1 MANSDV
7 KKPSVFSRIGKW
19 FRELRSECRKV
30 VWPSRQ
36 QTIKNTTVVFAVV
49 IIICIV
55 VFILDSIFQFGI
67 QALLKQFA
75 SI

>member
-30 VWPSRQ
+30 VWPTRQ
-36 QTIKNTTVVFAVV
+36 QTIKNTAVVFAVV
-49 IIICIV
+49 IIIGIV
-55 VFILDSIFQFGI
+55 VWILDSIFQLGI
-67 QALLKQFA
+67 QALLSQFV
-75 SI
+75 SS

>member
-30 VWPSRQ
+30 VWPTRQ
-36 QTIKNTTVVFAVV
+36 QTIKNTAVVFAVV
-49 IIICIV
+49 IIIGIV

-67 QALLKQFA
+67 QALLSQFA
-75 SI
+75 SS